1 MCTLALTKAR
11 SSSTRLRMYWSR
23 PNATQPFSADHRQP
37 VLAPGDRHMQSAI
50 RGYRE
55 AEAGQSRVAPRIWM
69 VDIVYVFAF
78 KTSAGLLETPVR
90 VVGSC
95 WVEVR

>member
-1 MCTLALTKAR
+1 
-11 SSSTRLRMYWSR
+11 MYWSR